1 METKIDVI
9 LGQDWLRCNQGMI
22 QPIERTVSLTTP
34 SGEVISYEV
43 PTWSATNDRI
53 SMQYDTTMVERLVA
67 TDMSDGVQPKSS
79 AHNDTMSCAK
89 DSM

>member
-1 METKIDVI
+1 
-9 LGQDWLRCNQGMI
+9 MI
-22 QPIERTVSLTTP
+22 QPIERTVSLTAP

-43 PTWSATNDRI
+43 PTLSATNDGI
-53 SMQYDTTMVERLVA
+53 SMQYDTAMVERLVA

-89 DSM
+89 NSK